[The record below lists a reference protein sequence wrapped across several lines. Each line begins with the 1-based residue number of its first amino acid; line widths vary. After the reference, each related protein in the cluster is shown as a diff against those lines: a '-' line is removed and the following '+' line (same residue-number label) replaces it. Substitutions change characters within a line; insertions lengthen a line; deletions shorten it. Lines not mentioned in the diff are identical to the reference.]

1 MTILRTVVIV
11 LVGVICIPGCSQLSN
26 QPEKAASTGGDQAVL
41 IHFDPANAPD
51 GKLTPKGLAD
61 LEDKLIAEIDRL
73 GLGEFD
79 GNEFAVDGTSATFY
93 IYGPDADRLFAGIEP
108 TLRSDPRCRNARV
121 EIRRGVPGAPV
132 REVRI

>member
-1 MTILRTVVIV
+1 MTISRNPVIV
-11 LVGVICIPGCSQLSN
+11 LLGVLCIAGCSRPSN
-26 QPEKAASTGGDQAVL
+26 QIEKAASKPGEQAVL
-41 IHFDPANAPD
+41 VHFDPVSAPD
-51 GKLTPKGLAD
+51 GKLTPKGFAD

-73 GLGEFD
+73 SIGEFD

-93 IYGPDADRLFAGIEP
+93 MYGPDADRLFAGIEP

-132 REVRI
+132 REVRM